1 MKPKSDRESFIDD
14 LDDQNDKLYL
24 ILRGHLYIENELNK
38 LLEGFIPNPDILELY
53 KERFRTK
60 TEIASAFNLIDQ
72 NQCEMLLE
80 FNELRNKYAHRLKY
94 NISHQ
99 EIMELKSKLGEI
111 EGLERLVE
119 DIVTENKSTSVT
131 DLKTVIAGLR
141 TILNVKA
148 TGIKKCEDPSFHVVD
163 LDDLENE

>member
-1 MKPKSDRESFIDD
+1 MKSKSDRESFIDD

-24 ILRGHLYIENELNK
+24 ILRGHLYIEHELNK

-60 TEIASAFNLIDQ
+60 TEIAFAFNLIDQ
-72 NQCEMLLE
+72 NQYEMLLE
-80 FNELRNKYAHRLKY
+80 FNDLRNKYAHRLKY

-99 EIMELKSKLGEI
+99 EIMDLKNQLGEI

-119 DIVTENKSTSVT
+119 DIITENKSTSVT

-148 TGIKKCEDPSFHVVD
+148 TGIKKCEHPSFQAVD
-163 LDDLENE
+163 LGDLENE

>member
-1 MKPKSDRESFIDD
+1 MKSKSDRESFIDD

-24 ILRGHLYIENELNK
+24 ILRGHLYIEHELNK
-38 LLEGFIPNPDILELY
+38 LLEGFIPNPNILELY

-60 TEIASAFNLIDQ
+60 TEIAFAFNLIEQ

-99 EIMELKSKLGEI
+99 EIMKLKSQLGEI

-119 DIVTENKSTSVT
+119 DIITENKSTSVT

-141 TILNVKA
+141 TMLNVKA
-148 TGIKKCEDPSFHVVD
+148 AGIKKCENPSFQVIN
-163 LDDLENE
+163 LKELENG

>member
-38 LLEGFIPNPDILELY
+38 LLEGFIPNSDILELY

-60 TEIASAFNLIDQ
+60 AEIAFAFNLIDQ

-80 FNELRNKYAHRLKY
+80 FNEFRNKYAHRLKY

-99 EIMELKSKLGEI
+99 EIMDLKSQLGEI

-119 DIVTENKSTSVT
+119 DIITENKSTSVT

-148 TGIKKCEDPSFHVVD
+148 MRIKKCENPSYDVVD
-163 LDDLENE
+163 MDEAEKG